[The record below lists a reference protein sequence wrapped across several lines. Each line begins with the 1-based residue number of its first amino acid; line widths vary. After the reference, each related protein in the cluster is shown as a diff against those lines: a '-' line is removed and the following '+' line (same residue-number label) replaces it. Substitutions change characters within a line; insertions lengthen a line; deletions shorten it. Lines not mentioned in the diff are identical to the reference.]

1 MGEFLP
7 FQPLAQPRRVA
18 ELTPEVESFRAFK
31 VKALETEA
39 SRVVNLA
46 FCPTSPHC
54 LAVVTG
60 TKIGL
65 WKCGQDG
72 LEADGSITKFK
83 DVTQCVA
90 WRSDG
95 RLLLAG
101 EASGSCAVVQ
111 ADTKKVLRR
120 FRGHGDAVTCAAFAT
135 ADKTRA
141 ATGSRDGKLRLWDVV
156 TGDMVQTVAAHTDL
170 MKFVATGAGGSG
182 DTWITAGYDGQAKLW
197 DLRMSND
204 NADGNAAASFQVDH
218 GHPIEAAVAFPTGT
232 LLATAGG
239 PEVKLWDF
247 TMSGRLVQGIPDA
260 HSKAVTAVCLDST
273 ASVLFTASFD
283 GYAKVFS
290 AAGFEHLHTWKQS
303 APVTCAAWRPDD
315 RVFALG
321 LDDGKW
327 GFRLRKLEADQAT
340 EQKQALAKK
349 QAKKSWAW
357 QHGKMR
363 GTDATPASDDEIVQR
378 PKRQRKETT
387 IDFFFKKFE
396 YRKLG
401 ELMFRTE
408 ENTGLGIAEELVQ
421 RQALYSALADR
432 SEEFCSTAL
441 AWLSKTFRGGG
452 DILRQQLIMEVI
464 HTLIDAN
471 KCLQPPSDPK
481 VLKALKGLER
491 KVGSEMTTQESLT
504 ETKAMLEA
512 VLHL

>member
-1 MGEFLP
+1 MTEFLP
-7 FQPLAQPRRVA
+7 FAPLAQPRRVA
-18 ELTPEVESFRAFK
+18 QLTPEVVGFKAFK

-46 FCPTSPHC
+46 FCPTAPHR

-65 WKCGQDG
+65 WKCGQEG
-72 LEADGSITKFK
+72 LEADGNITKFK

-101 EASGSCAVVQ
+101 EASGSCAVIE

-120 FRGHGDAVTCAAFAT
+120 FRGHNDAVTCAAFAT

-156 TGDMVQTVAAHTDL
+156 TGDLAQTVPAHTDV

-197 DLRMSND
+197 DLRMSV
-204 NADGNAAASFQVDH
+204 ADSTPAASFQVDH
-218 GHPIEAAVAFPTGT
+218 GHPIEAAVAFPSGT
-232 LLATAGG
+232 LLITAGG
-239 PEVKLWDF
+239 PEVKVWDF

-273 ASVLFTASFD
+273 ASVLLTASFD

-290 AAGFEHLHTWKQS
+290 AAGLEHLYSWKQS

-321 LDDGKW
+321 LDSGKW
-327 GFRLRKLEADQAT
+327 GYRLRKLEEDQAA
-340 EQKQALAKK
+340 ELKQAMAKK
-349 QAKKSWAW
+349 QAKKPWAW

-363 GTDATPASDDEIVQR
+363 GTDAQPASDDEIVQ
-378 PKRQRKETT
+378 PRKMRRKDSK

-401 ELMFRTE
+401 ELMFQT
-408 ENTGLGIAEELVQ
+408 NVTDGSGLGIAEELVQ
-421 RQALYSALADR
+421 RQGLPDALADR
-432 SEEFCSTAL
+432 DEEFCTRAL
-441 AWLSKTFRGGG
+441 MWLSKIFKGGG
-452 DILRQQLIMEVI
+452 DILRQQLVMEVI
-464 HTLIDAN
+464 HTLIDTN
-471 KCLQPPSDPK
+471 KCLQPPANPK
-481 VLKALKGLER
+481 VLFAFTQLER
-491 KVGSEMTTQESLT
+491 KVGREMSIQESLT
-504 ETKAMLEA
+504 ETKSMLEA
-512 VLHL
+512 VLNL